1 MTHKNITGIIN
12 KILTALLSEGTSSV
26 VALLAAIAIY
36 YIMNNQQQV
45 MQETFKDAIYE
56 LRLDNKNI
64 NEKLYRCL
72 EKHKKM

>member
-72 EKHKKM
+72 EKHNK